1 MAILKQFQRKDS
13 AFAFI
18 LKPPFLNK
26 NPNVYILQTPFHY
39 DVLNSP
45 TIRKPTH
52 VVAVWINA
60 IKILDRSELFPE
72 SMWNPDKNYN

>member
-13 AFAFI
+13 AFNFVQT
-18 LKPPFLNK
+18 PPFLADH
-26 NPNVYILQTPFHY
+26 PDVYILQTPFHY
-39 DVLNSP
+39 DILDSP
-45 TIRKPTH
+45 TIRKPLQ

-72 SMWNPDKNYN
+72 SMWNPDKNYT